1 MNDQEAP
8 SQTQDSLQNPLLHD
22 DPDDVVPERFTS
34 EVESSPL
41 QRPTTAQEIDYSK
54 FHLFS
59 YKAKAK
65 ELFLQAL
72 FEVRKRELA
81 KQLFDFVFNGSW
93 SRIIVSA
100 QNTVTVWSHYWD
112 IYAHPLRLHHPQN
125 LYYFERALPRIGKTK
140 LCKCDKQIS
149 RQSKSA

>member
-72 FEVRKRELA
+72 FGTRKRELA
-81 KQLFDFVFNGSW
+81 REYSNFIFIGRWGRSSFTSE
-93 SRIIVSA
+93 
-100 QNTVTVWSHYWD
+100 NTVTVWNRHWYRHSDFLW
-112 IYAHPLRLHHPQN
+112 IRNLQN